1 MTHELKIEKTWADAK
16 LCGDKLFE
24 IRYNDRGF
32 QKGDYIR
39 YTVID
44 SAYRFAPQVQHAH
57 PLSQCL
63 FRITYVQWYKGLE
76 PGYVVIGE
84 VPVQEKGE

>member
-1 MTHELKIEKTWADAK
+1 MTHELKIEKPWADAK

-44 SAYRFAPQVQHAH
+44 DAHRMSPNKLPH
-57 PLSQCL
+57 PLTQCL
-63 FRITYVQWYKGLE
+63 FQITYVQWYKGLE

-84 VPVQEKGE
+84 VPVREKEE